1 MRDEFLRGAYLVT
14 PNEVEA
20 EEMTGIAISDL
31 ESADRAAQVFFD
43 KGVENVV
50 ITMGGRGAYLND
62 GKQSMI
68 QPPFRVKAVDT
79 TGAGDAFNGGLLT
92 ALAEGKSLFEAGRF
106 ASALAALSVQ
116 RIGTTNAMPTR
127 EEIEQFLSEQ

>member
-1 MRDEFLRGAYLVT
+1 M
-14 PNEVEA
+14 
-20 EEMTGIAISDL
+20 
-31 ESADRAAQVFFD
+31 ESADRAAQVFFH

-50 ITMGGRGAYLND
+50 ITMGSRGAYLND
-62 GKQSMI
+62 GKQSII

-127 EEIEQFLSEQ
+127 EEIERFLSEQA